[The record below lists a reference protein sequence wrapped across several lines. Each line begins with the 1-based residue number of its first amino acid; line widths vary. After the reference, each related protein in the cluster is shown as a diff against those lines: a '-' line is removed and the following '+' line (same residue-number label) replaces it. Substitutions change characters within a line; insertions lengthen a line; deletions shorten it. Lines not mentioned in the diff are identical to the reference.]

1 MRGRKSIET
10 MKMGKTPALDSEYII
25 DGAKMEFTP
34 RQLLESAS
42 GKACTAEAAGQI
54 VDESIDPSPAV
65 GFFDLEAISAVKHA
79 LVADKDRPRNIPLD
93 CAGSISVSDA
103 ARSVVD
109 TLWKDGHFRIGDLEA
124 RVEWVWNGEPTGSLA
139 AFYSSV
145 SEICSYFDMLGIRID
160 GYSISGSSST
170 NTVRFRMG
178 VAASASAASGNGPLD
193 MDENQEPI
201 YEVPFRTPDPH
212 MLETRKCRETLE
224 GNKGNWLI
232 YIPFDTCSHRLGGS
246 LLSEL
251 SGIPGGKAPD
261 ILDTDYFMDCY
272 EVVREFVED
281 GIILSGVTVGAGGLM
296 AALERMASGGHGID
310 ADIENIMQSYKEND
324 TAKILFSEI
333 PGAVIEIPSSDFDYV
348 DAELLLQDVAYYPI
362 GHPGP
367 EGVRVNRGSNNSISG
382 ILQSLMDVQAAE
394 GED

>member
-1 MRGRKSIET
+1 

-42 GKACTAEAAGQI
+42 GQACTAGASGQI

-65 GFFDLEAISAVKHA
+65 GDFDRETISAAKPGILA
-79 LVADKDRPRNIPLD
+79 AKDLPRKIPLD
-93 CAGSISVSDA
+93 CAGSISVSEA
-103 ARSVVD
+103 ARAVVD
-109 TLWKDGHFRIGDLEA
+109 TLWKGGHFRIGDLEA
-124 RVEWVWNGEPTGSLA
+124 NIEWSWNGEPTGSLA

-145 SEICSYFDMLGIRID
+145 SEISGYLDMLGINIG
-160 GYSISGSSST
+160 GYSISGSSSA

-178 VAASASAASGNGPLD
+178 VAAPAPEQAGESPAG
-193 MDENQEPI
+193 MDEDLPLHLPSESQEPL
-201 YEVPFRTPDPH
+201 YEVPFRTPDPI
-212 MLETRKCRETLE
+212 MSESRKCRETLE
-224 GNKGNWLI
+224 GNKNNWLI

-261 ILDTDYFMDCY
+261 ILDTDYFIDCY

-310 ADIENIMQSYKEND
+310 ADIESIMQSYKEND
-324 TAKILFSEI
+324 SVRILFSEI